1 MNAITIENLQTLLIV
16 ALVLHAY
23 GPKLRR
29 LAHRVRARRA
39 HRRLVVR
46 DTHARCVE
54 VRDQADVAA
63 HVVSDEARRRLWL
76 IRSGPSDVA

>member
-1 MNAITIENLQTLLIV
+1 MNAFAVENLQTVLLV

-29 LAHRVRARRA
+29 LVRRVRAHRA
-39 HRRLVVR
+39 HRRLVVG
-46 DTHARCVE
+46 DSHARCVE

-63 HVVSDEARRRLWL
+63 HVVSDEAKRRLWL
-76 IRSGPSDVA
+76 IRSGPNDVA

>member
-1 MNAITIENLQTLLIV
+1 MNAFTVENLQTLLIV

-29 LAHRVRARRA
+29 LAHRVRARRS
-39 HRRLVVR
+39 HRRLVLR
-46 DTHARCVE
+46 DAHARCVK

-63 HVVSDEARRRLWL
+63 HVVSDEVKRRLWL
-76 IRSGPSDVA
+76 IRSGPNDVA